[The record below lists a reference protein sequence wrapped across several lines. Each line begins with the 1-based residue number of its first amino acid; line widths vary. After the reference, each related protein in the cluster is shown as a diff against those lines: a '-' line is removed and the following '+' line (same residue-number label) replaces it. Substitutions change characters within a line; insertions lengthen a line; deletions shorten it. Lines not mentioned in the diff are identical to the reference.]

1 MTQDNVNAIMVTLA
15 RIEERLITMQ
25 KRLDQGDT
33 AFGEIEERL
42 SDLELRMAKMGAV
55 AALIA
60 VIMPIVLTALAR
72 WLIP

>member
-1 MTQDNVNAIMVTLA
+1 VTQDNVNAILVTLA

-25 KRLDQGDT
+25 KRLDQGDA
-33 AFGEIEERL
+33 AFVEIEDRL
-42 SDLELRMAKMGAV
+42 SDLELRMAKMGAI

-60 VIMPIVLTALAR
+60 VIMPIVLTALLR

>member
-1 MTQDNVNAIMVTLA
+1 MTQDNVNSIMVTLA

-25 KRLDQGDT
+25 KRLDQGDV

-60 VIMPIVLTALAR
+60 VIMPIVLTALLR

>member
-25 KRLDQGDT
+25 KRLDQGDV
-33 AFGEIEERL
+33 AFVEIEERL

-60 VIMPIVLTALAR
+60 VIMPIVLTALLR

>member
-25 KRLDQGDT
+25 KRLDQGDA
-33 AFGEIEERL
+33 AFVEIEDRL
-42 SDLELRMAKMGAV
+42 SDLELRMAKMGAI

-60 VIMPIVLTALAR
+60 VIMPIVLTALLR

>member
-25 KRLDQGDT
+25 KRLDQGDV

-60 VIMPIVLTALAR
+60 VIMPIVLTALLR

>member
-1 MTQDNVNAIMVTLA
+1 
-15 RIEERLITMQ
+15 MQ
-25 KRLDQGDT
+25 KRLDQGDA
-33 AFGEIEERL
+33 AFVEIEDRL

-60 VIMPIVLTALAR
+60 VIMPIVLTALLR

>member
-1 MTQDNVNAIMVTLA
+1 MTQDNVNAILVTLA

-25 KRLDQGDT
+25 KRLDQGDA
-33 AFGEIEERL
+33 AFVEIEDRL
-42 SDLELRMAKMGAV
+42 SDLELRMAKMGAI

-60 VIMPIVLTALAR
+60 VIMPIVLTALLR

>member
-25 KRLDQGDT
+25 KRLDQGDA
-33 AFGEIEERL
+33 AFSEIEERL
-42 SDLELRMAKMGAV
+42 SDLELRMAKMGAI

>member
-1 MTQDNVNAIMVTLA
+1 MTQDNVNAILVTLA

-25 KRLDQGDT
+25 KRLDQGD
-33 AFGEIEERL
+33 AAYVEIEDRL
-42 SDLELRMAKMGAV
+42 SDLELRMAKMGAI

-60 VIMPIVLTALAR
+60 VIMPIVLTALLR

>member
-15 RIEERLITMQ
+15 RIEERIITMQ
-25 KRLDQGDT
+25 KRLDQGDV
-33 AFGEIEERL
+33 AFAEIEERL

-60 VIMPIVLTALAR
+60 VIMPIVLTALLR

>member
-1 MTQDNVNAIMVTLA
+1 MTQDNVNAILVTLA

-25 KRLDQGDT
+25 KRLDQGDA
-33 AFGEIEERL
+33 AFSEIEERL

-60 VIMPIVLTALAR
+60 VIMPIVLTALLR

>member
-1 MTQDNVNAIMVTLA
+1 MTQDNVNAILVTLA

-25 KRLDQGDT
+25 KRLDQGDV

-60 VIMPIVLTALAR
+60 VIMPIVLTALLR

>member
-1 MTQDNVNAIMVTLA
+1 MVTLA

-25 KRLDQGDT
+25 KRLDQGDA
-33 AFGEIEERL
+33 AFVEIEDRL
-42 SDLELRMAKMGAV
+42 SDLELRMAKMGAI

-60 VIMPIVLTALAR
+60 VIMPIVLTALLR

>member
-1 MTQDNVNAIMVTLA
+1 MTQDNVNAILVTLA

-25 KRLDQGDT
+25 KRLDQGDV

-42 SDLELRMAKMGAV
+42 SDLELRMAKMGAI

-60 VIMPIVLTALAR
+60 VIMPIVLTALLR

>member
-1 MTQDNVNAIMVTLA
+1 MTQDNVNAILVTLA

-25 KRLDQGDT
+25 KRLDQGDA
-33 AFGEIEERL
+33 AFVEIEDRL
-42 SDLELRMAKMGAV
+42 SDLELRMAKMGAI

-60 VIMPIVLTALAR
+60 VIMPIFLTALLR

>member
-1 MTQDNVNAIMVTLA
+1 VNAILVTLA

-25 KRLDQGDT
+25 KRLDQGDA
-33 AFGEIEERL
+33 AFVEIEDRL
-42 SDLELRMAKMGAV
+42 SDLELRMAKMGAI

-60 VIMPIVLTALAR
+60 VIMPIVLTALLR